1 MYQKFILSFML
12 ISISFSNLN
21 TNQTEVNYIEI
32 GAHNIRQNNE
42 GEYLIDIYANN
53 KEAVAGVQFE
63 LLGNDFSII
72 SVDGGRSKNSGFIFH
87 TGLKKGIVLAFSMEG
102 KTIAPT
108 HSLNKRIN
116 TLFTVKVKKNTK
128 ESSIFDVKTL
138 IAAPKGVKL
147 ESQFVPV
154 MID

>member
-1 MYQKFILSFML
+1 MYPKLILGFML

-53 KEAVAGVQFE
+53 KEAVAGIQFE

-138 IAAPKGVKL
+138 IAAPKGIKL

>member
-1 MYQKFILSFML
+1 MYLRFMLSFILTSV
-12 ISISFSNLN
+12 SFSNLN
-21 TNQTEVNYIEI
+21 ANQVEIDYIEI

-53 KEAVAGVQFE
+53 KEAVAGVQLE
-63 LLGNDFSII
+63 LLGDDFSII

-87 TGLKKGIVLAFSMEG
+87 TGLKKGIILAFSMEG

-116 TLFTVKVKKNTK
+116 TLFTIKLKKNTK
-128 ESSIFDVKTL
+128 ESSIFDIKSL
-138 IAAPKGVKL
+138 IAAPKGIKL
-147 ESQFVPV
+147 ESKFVPIV
-154 MID
+154 VE

>member
-1 MYQKFILSFML
+1 MYPKLILGFML

-138 IAAPKGVKL
+138 IAAPKGIKL
-147 ESQFVPV
+147 ESQFVPI

>member
-1 MYQKFILSFML
+1 MYPKLILGFML

-21 TNQTEVNYIEI
+21 TNQTEVDYIEI

-42 GEYLIDIYANN
+42 GEYLVDIYANN
-53 KEAVAGVQFE
+53 KEAVAGIQFE

-116 TLFTVKVKKNTK
+116 TVFTIKARKNTK

-138 IAAPKGVKL
+138 IAAPKGIKL
-147 ESQFVPV
+147 ESQFVPIV
-154 MID
+154 ID

>member
-1 MYQKFILSFML
+1 M
-12 ISISFSNLN
+12 
-21 TNQTEVNYIEI
+21 EI
-32 GAHNIRQNNE
+32 I
-42 GEYLIDIYANN
+42 
-53 KEAVAGVQFE
+53 
-63 LLGNDFSII
+63 LGNDFSII

-128 ESSIFDVKTL
+128 ESSIFDIKTL
-138 IAAPKGVKL
+138 IAAPKGIKL
-147 ESQFVPV
+147 ESQFVPI

>member
-1 MYQKFILSFML
+1 MYPKLILSFIL

-32 GAHNIRQNNE
+32 GTHNIRQNNE

-53 KEAVAGVQFE
+53 KEAMAGVQFE

-72 SVDGGRSKNSGFIFH
+72 SVGGGRSKNSGFIFH

-138 IAAPKGVKL
+138 IAAPKGIKL